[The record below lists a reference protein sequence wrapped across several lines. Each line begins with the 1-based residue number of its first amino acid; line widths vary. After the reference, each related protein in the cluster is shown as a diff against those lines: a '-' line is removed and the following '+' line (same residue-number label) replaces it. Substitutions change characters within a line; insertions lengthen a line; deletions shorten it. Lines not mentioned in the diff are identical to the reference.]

1 METKAERD
9 HIIDSILSRMEY
21 GQIHKFGS
29 LFEDY
34 YLFQF
39 KDSPEIVAKLINMR
53 VYPGGN
59 LVNALV
65 KSMLSDGL
73 IETVANS
80 ISTGEDIAI
89 VRLTVKGQ
97 DIKESGGWKK
107 YLETQKKSEELKI
120 TIVPDP
126 KEKPSWFD
134 TFGKVIALIEALV
147 IIVLTPTAIWLQ
159 YKSSQSDQENKQL
172 KEILRKKEE
181 SLDSLSTLFKNQKT
195 DTTKRG
201 QK

>member
-21 GQIHKFGS
+21 GQIYKFGS

-34 YLFQF
+34 YLYQF
-39 KDSPEIVAKLINMR
+39 KDSPELVAKFMNMR
-53 VYPGGN
+53 VFPDGN

-65 KSMLSDGL
+65 KSMISDGL
-73 IETVANS
+73 IETVTNT
-80 ISTGEDIAI
+80 ISKREDIAI

-107 YLETQKKSEELKI
+107 HLETQKKSEELKI
-120 TIVPDP
+120 TIHPDP

-134 TFGKVIALIEALV
+134 TFGKVIALIEAVV

-159 YKSSQSDQENKQL
+159 YKSNQSDQENKQL
-172 KEILRKKEE
+172 KETLIKKEK
-181 SLDSLSTLFKNQKT
+181 SLDSLVHLLNKKA
-195 DTTKRG
+195 DTTKQG